1 MRFPRWGLPAL
12 AAGLATVLLLASP
25 RVVCAGSKVDDLS
38 SALLNDPSFKVRTQ
52 AALLLGKLGDKAGV
66 EPLIKGLVDE
76 NKTVRAMV
84 AQSLGKLGGDA
95 AVVALKNVLQRE
107 SDGFVLAQAEKA
119 LAAIGSATPVPPDNK
134 PDNKDRKVYLKFGP
148 FTGGS
153 KAADAGLLGLL
164 RDSLRQSLGKLP
176 HVTVVEGAEEKNMGK
191 GGRPAFL
198 VDGNVLKLQDS
209 DAGSA
214 LETSCEVKV
223 MVARWPS
230 RSVILWTSA
239 GAAVQGGKRDRDKQ
253 NARRDC
259 IEASAGQLGDSLVG
273 YFKSQGG

>member
-1 MRFPRWGLPAL
+1 MRSPRWVLPAL
-12 AAGLATVLLLASP
+12 TTGIAAVLVFAVP
-25 RVVCAGSKVDDLS
+25 RVVSAGNKVDDLS
-38 SALLNDPSFKVRTQ
+38 AALLGDPSFKVRTQ
-52 AALLLGKLGDKAGV
+52 AALLLGKLGDKTGV
-66 EPLIKGLVDE
+66 QPLIKALADD
-76 NKTVRAMV
+76 NKTVRAMS

-95 AVVALKNVLQRE
+95 ASVALKTLLQHE
-107 SDGFVLAQAEKA
+107 ADAFVRGQAEKA
-119 LAAIGSATPVPPDNK
+119 VAAIAAVRTAEPDS
-134 PDNKDRKVYLKFGP
+134 KDRKVYLKFGP

-153 KAADAGLLGLL
+153 KAADAILLALL
-164 RDSLRQSLGKLP
+164 RSSLKQSLEQLP
-176 HVTVVEGAEEKNMGK
+176 HIAVVEGAEEKNMGK

-198 VDGNVLKLQDS
+198 VDGNVLKLQDN

-239 GAAVQGGKRDRDKQ
+239 GAAVQGGKRDRDRE

>member
-1 MRFPRWGLPAL
+1 MRSPRWVLPAL
-12 AAGLATVLLLASP
+12 VAGLAAVLAFASP
-25 RVVCAGSKVDDLS
+25 RVGLAGNKVDDLS
-38 SALLNDPSFKVRTQ
+38 AALLGDPSFKVRTQ

-66 EPLIKGLVDE
+66 QPLIKALADD
-76 NKTVRAMV
+76 NKTVRAMS

-95 AVVALKNVLQRE
+95 AAVALKTLLQRE
-107 SDGFVLAQAEKA
+107 ADAFVRGQAEKA
-119 LAAIGSATPVPPDNK
+119 VAAIASVRTAEPDS
-134 PDNKDRKVYLKFGP
+134 KDRKVYLKFGP

-153 KAADAGLLGLL
+153 KAADASLLGLL
-164 RDSLRQSLGKLP
+164 RSSLKQSLEQLP
-176 HVTVVEGAEEKNMGK
+176 HVAVVEGAEEKNMGK

-198 VDGNVLKLQDS
+198 VDGNVLKLQDN

>member
-1 MRFPRWGLPAL
+1 MRSPRWVLPAL
-12 AAGLATVLLLASP
+12 VAGLATVLLLASP
-25 RVVCAGSKVDDLS
+25 RVVLAANKVEDLAG
-38 SALLNDPSFKVRTQ
+38 ALLGDPSFKVRTQ

-66 EPLIKGLVDE
+66 EPLIKALADD
-76 NKTVRAMV
+76 NKTVRAMA
-84 AQSLGKLGGDA
+84 AQSLGKLGGEA
-95 AVVALKNVLQRE
+95 AAVALKKLLQRE
-107 SDGFVLAQAEKA
+107 SDPFVRTQAEKA
-119 LAAIGSATPVPPDNK
+119 AAAIVPVRPADQ
-134 PDNKDRKVYLKFGP
+134 DGKDRKVYLKFGP

-153 KAADAGLLGLL
+153 KAADANLLGLL
-164 RDSLRQSLGKLP
+164 RSSIKQSLEKLP
-176 HVTVVEGAEEKNMGK
+176 HVVVVEGAEEKNLGK
-191 GGRPAFL
+191 GGRPAFV
-198 VDGNVLKLQDS
+198 VDGNVLKLQDA

-239 GAAVQGGKRDRDKQ
+239 GAAVQGGKRDRDRQ

-259 IEASAGQLGDSLVG
+259 IEASAGQLGDSLIG

>member
-1 MRFPRWGLPAL
+1 MIAPRWVLPAL
-12 AAGLATVLLLASP
+12 AAGVAAVLAFASP
-25 RVVCAGSKVDDLS
+25 RVVLAGSKVDDLS
-38 SALLNDPSFKVRTQ
+38 GALLGDPSFKVRTQ

-66 EPLIKGLVDE
+66 QPLIKALADD
-76 NKTVRAMV
+76 NKTVRAMA

-95 AVVALKNVLQRE
+95 AALALKSLLQHE
-107 SDGFVLAQAEKA
+107 TDAFVRGQAEKA
-119 LAAIGSATPVPPDNK
+119 LAAIAPVRTVEPDT
-134 PDNKDRKVYLKFGP
+134 KDRKVYLKFGP

-153 KAADAGLLGLL
+153 KAADATLLGLL
-164 RDSLRQSLGKLP
+164 RSSLKQSLEQLP
-176 HVTVVEGAEEKNMGK
+176 QVAVVEGAEEKNMGK

-209 DAGSA
+209 DSGSA

-239 GAAVQGGKRDRDKQ
+239 GAAVQGGRRDRDKQ

>member
-1 MRFPRWGLPAL
+1 MRFTRWGLPAL
-12 AAGLATVLLLASP
+12 AVGLATVLLLANP
-25 RVVCAGSKVDDLS
+25 KAALAGNKVDDLS
-38 SALLNDPSFKVRTQ
+38 NALLNDPSFKVRTQ

-84 AQSLGKLGGDA
+84 AQSLGKLGGEA

-107 SDGFVLAQAEKA
+107 SDSFVRAQAEKA
-119 LAAIGSATPVPPDNK
+119 LAAIGPSTLEPPENK

-153 KAADAGLLGLL
+153 KAADASLLGLL
-164 RDSLRQSLGKLP
+164 RDSLKQSLGKLP
-176 HVTVVEGAEEKNMGK
+176 HVTVVEGADEKNMGK

-223 MVARWPS
+223 MIARWPS

-253 NARRDC
+253 IARHDC